1 MQEKAR
7 IQAMMGEDLLF
18 LTDDQLRRGI
28 EAMFFAYRAFT
39 ADPDLILA

>member
-28 EAMFFAYRAFT
+28 EAIARSPPT
-39 ADPDLILA
+39 RT